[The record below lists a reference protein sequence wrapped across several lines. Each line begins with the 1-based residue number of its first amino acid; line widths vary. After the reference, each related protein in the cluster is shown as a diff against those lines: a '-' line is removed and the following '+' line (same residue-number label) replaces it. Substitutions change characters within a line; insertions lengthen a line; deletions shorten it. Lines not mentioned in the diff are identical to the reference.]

1 MNKRIL
7 IADDETKIRKVMTLL
22 LRDEGYETLAVDNG
36 AAAVNEAE
44 RFKPDLVLLDQQ
56 MPEMTGMEALKQIK
70 DKHPST
76 VIIIITAH
84 GSISLA
90 VNAIKDGAYDFI
102 EKPFDNDQ
110 LLLTV
115 RRAIEYKDL
124 SGELNHLKQR
134 LDETYSLGQIVGSSA
149 KLQQV
154 MTQVRKVAATPA
166 TVLILG
172 ESGVGKELIARAVH
186 SFSQRSDKHLV
197 TLNCGAIPMPLVESE
212 LFGHEKGAFTDAK
225 EMHQGAFEQ
234 ANGGTL
240 FLDEIGELPLEAQVK
255 LLRALENRTV
265 TRVGGKNPVAVDI
278 RIIAATNRN
287 LEEKVRQGVFRL
299 DLLYRLNVF
308 TIQVPSLRER
318 REDIPQLTDYFI
330 AKYNRMLGVN
340 VAGITQQAINR
351 LMQYEWPG
359 NIRDLEN
366 AIQSAM
372 ILSQNDVIDVA
383 QLPMRI
389 KGYPMSIEA
398 ELLNSD
404 DDDNDDDETNIV
416 RKTSSTAEKHLIGEM
431 LKRCDYN
438 RSLTAEALNI
448 SRKTLF
454 NKMKKYG
461 LK

>member
-1 MNKRIL
+1 MNARIL
-7 IADDETKIRKVMTLL
+7 IADDEAGIRKVMTLL
-22 LRDEGYETLAVDNG
+22 LREEGYDVRAVDNG
-36 AAAVNEAE
+36 VSAVSEAA
-44 RFKPDLVLLDQQ
+44 RFHPDVVLLDQQ
-56 MPEMTGMEALKQIK
+56 MPDMTGMEALRQIK
-70 DKHPST
+70 DRHPAT
-76 VIIIITAH
+76 VIIIVTAH
-84 GSISLA
+84 GSVSLA

-115 RRAIEYKDL
+115 RRALEYKSL
-124 SGELNHLKQR
+124 SGELNHLRKR
-134 LDETYSLGQIVGSSA
+134 LDETQSFGQIVGSSA
-149 KLQQV
+149 RLQQV
-154 MTQVRKVAATPA
+154 MAQVHKVAATSA

-172 ESGVGKELIARAVH
+172 ESGVGKELIARSVH
-186 SFSQRSDKHLV
+186 NLSPRADKQLI
-197 TLNCGAIPMPLVESE
+197 TLNCGAIPLPLIESE

-234 ANGGTL
+234 ASGGTL
-240 FLDEIGELPLEAQVK
+240 FLDEIGELPLDAQVK

-265 TRVGGKNPVAVDI
+265 VRIGGKKPIAVDI

-308 TIQVPSLRER
+308 TIQVPPLRER
-318 REDIPQLTDYFI
+318 RDDIPLLTDYFI

-340 VAGITQQAINR
+340 VTGITRQAISK
-351 LMQYEWPG
+351 LIQYEWPG

-366 AIQSAM
+366 AVQSAM
-372 ILSQNDVIDVA
+372 ILSQNGVIDVD

-389 KGYPMSIEA
+389 KGYPVSLEA
-398 ELLNSD
+398 ELL
-404 DDDNDDDETNIV
+404 DEEGTDII
-416 RKTSSTAEKHLIGEM
+416 RKTHSAAEKNLIEET

-438 RSLTAEALNI
+438 RTLTAKTLNI

-454 NKMKKYG
+454 NKMKKYS
-461 LK
+461 L

>member
-1 MNKRIL
+1 MINKRIL
-7 IADDETKIRKVMTLL
+7 IADDEAKLRKVMTLL
-22 LRDEGYETLAVDNG
+22 LHDEGYEVLAVDNG

-44 RFKPDLVLLDQQ
+44 RFHPDLVLLDQQ
-56 MPEMTGMEALKQIK
+56 MPDMTGMEALKRIK
-70 DKHPST
+70 EKLPVT
-76 VIIIITAH
+76 VIVIVTAH

-90 VNAIKDGAYDFI
+90 VNAIKEGAYDFV

-115 RRAIEYKDL
+115 RRAIEYKNL
-124 SGELNHLKQR
+124 SGELNQLKR
-134 LDETYSLGQIVGSSA
+134 RADETYSLGQIVGSSIR
-149 KLQQV
+149 LQQV
-154 MTQVRKVAATPA
+154 MTQVHKVAATSA

-172 ESGVGKELIARAVH
+172 ESGVGKELIARSIH
-186 SFSQRSDKHLV
+186 NFSRRADRHLV
-197 TLNCGAIPMPLVESE
+197 TLNCGAIPLSLIESE

-265 TRVGGKNPVAVDI
+265 TRIGGKKSVAVDI
-278 RIIAATNRN
+278 RIIAATNRD
-287 LEEKVRQGVFRL
+287 LEEKVRQGMFRL

-330 AKYNRMLGVN
+330 AKYNRMLGVH
-340 VAGITQQAINR
+340 VTGITQQAINK

-366 AIQSAM
+366 AVQSAM
-372 ILSQNDVIDVA
+372 ILSQNGVIDVDL
-383 QLPMRI
+383 LPMRI
-389 KGYPMSIEA
+389 KSYPLSVEA
-398 ELLNSD
+398 ELLND
-404 DDDNDDDETNIV
+404 DDDTNVISKTHSAVEKKLIEETL
-416 RKTSSTAEKHLIGEM
+416 R
-431 LKRCDYN
+431 RCDNN
-438 RSLTAEALNI
+438 RMLTAETLNI

-461 LK
+461 L

>member
-1 MNKRIL
+1 MTKKRIL
-7 IADDETKIRKVMTLL
+7 IADDEAKIRKVMSLL
-22 LRDEGYETLAVDNG
+22 LRDEGYEVLAVDNG
-36 AAAVNEAE
+36 VAAVDEAG
-44 RFKPDLVLLDQQ
+44 RFNPDLVLLDHQ
-56 MPEMTGMEALKQIK
+56 MPDMTGMDALKQIK
-70 DKHPST
+70 SKHPAA
-76 VIIIITAH
+76 VIIIVTAH

-90 VNAIKDGAYDFI
+90 VNAIKEGAYDFI

-124 SGELNHLKQR
+124 SGELYQLKER
-134 LDETYSLGQIVGSSA
+134 IDETYSLGQIVGSSA

-154 MTQVRKVAATPA
+154 MSQVRKVAATSA

-186 SFSQRSDKHLV
+186 SFSQRSDKILV
-197 TLNCGAIPMPLVESE
+197 TLNCGAIPLSLVESE

-225 EMHQGAFEQ
+225 EMHRGAFEQ
-234 ANGGTL
+234 ANEGTL

-255 LLRALENRTV
+255 LLRALENRTI

-287 LEEKVRQGVFRL
+287 LEEKVRQGLFRL

-308 TIQVPSLRER
+308 TIQVPPLRER
-318 REDIPQLTDYFI
+318 RDDIPQLTDYFI
-330 AKYNRMLGVN
+330 AKYNKILDVN
-340 VAGITQQAINR
+340 VAGITQQAINK
-351 LMQYEWPG
+351 LIQYEWPG

-366 AIQSAM
+366 AMQSAM
-372 ILSQNDVIDVA
+372 ILSQNGVIDVE

-398 ELLNSD
+398 ELLNED
-404 DDDNDDDETNIV
+404 IYPTNII
-416 RKTSSTAEKHLIGEM
+416 RKTNSAVEKNLLEET
-431 LKRCDYN
+431 LKRCNYN
-438 RSLTAEALNI
+438 RTLTANTLNI

-461 LK
+461 LL

>member
-1 MNKRIL
+1 MMNKRIL
-7 IADDETKIRKVMTLL
+7 IADDEAKIRKVMSLL
-22 LRDEGYETLAVDNG
+22 LRDEGYEVLAVDNG
-36 AAAVNEAE
+36 VSAVAEAE
-44 RFKPDLVLLDQQ
+44 RFNPDLVLLDHQ
-56 MPEMTGMEALKQIK
+56 MPDMTGMEALKRIK
-70 DKHPST
+70 DKRPAT

-90 VNAIKDGAYDFI
+90 VNAIKEGAYDFI
-102 EKPFDNDQ
+102 EKPFDNDH

-115 RRAIEYKDL
+115 RRAIEYKNL
-124 SGELNHLKQR
+124 SGDLTQLKKR

-154 MTQVRKVAATPA
+154 MSQVRKVAATSA

-172 ESGVGKELIARAVH
+172 ESGVGKELIARSIH
-186 SFSQRSDKHLV
+186 SFSQRADKHLV
-197 TLNCGAIPMPLVESE
+197 TLNCGAIPLLLVESE

-225 EMHQGAFEQ
+225 EMHRGAFEQ
-234 ANGGTL
+234 ADGGTL
-240 FLDEIGELPLEAQVK
+240 FLDEIGELPLDAQVK
-255 LLRALENRTV
+255 LLRALENRTI
-265 TRVGGKNPVAVDI
+265 TRVGGKKPIAVDI

-318 REDIPQLTDYFI
+318 RDDIPQLTDYFI
-330 AKYNRMLGVN
+330 AKYNKILDVN
-340 VAGITQQAINR
+340 VTGITQQAVNR
-351 LMQYEWPG
+351 LIQYEWPG

-366 AIQSAM
+366 AVQSAM
-372 ILSQNDVIDVA
+372 ILSQNGVIDLE

-389 KGYPMSIEA
+389 KGYLTSIEA
-398 ELLNSD
+398 ESFNN
-404 DDDNDDDETNIV
+404 DNETNII
-416 RKTSSTAEKHLIGEM
+416 RKTNSATEKNLIEET
-431 LKRCDYN
+431 LKNCNYN
-438 RSLTAEALNI
+438 RTLTAETLNV

-461 LK
+461 LL

>member
-1 MNKRIL
+1 MNKRVL
-7 IADDETKIRKVMTLL
+7 IADDEAKIRKVMSLL
-22 LRDEGYETLAVDNG
+22 LRDEGYDVLAVDNG
-36 AAAVNEAE
+36 VSAVNEAE
-44 RFKPDLVLLDQQ
+44 RFNPDLVLLDHQ
-56 MPEMTGMEALKQIK
+56 MPDMTGMEALKQIK
-70 DKHPST
+70 TKLPAT
-76 VIIIITAH
+76 VVIIITAH

-115 RRAIEYKDL
+115 RRAIEYKHL
-124 SGELNHLKQR
+124 SNELNQLKQR
-134 LDETYSLGQIVGSSA
+134 FDDTYSLGQIVGSNV

-154 MTQVRKVAATPA
+154 MSQVRKVAATSA

-186 SFSQRSDKHLV
+186 NFSQRADKHLV
-197 TLNCGAIPMPLVESE
+197 TLNCGAIPLPLVESE

-225 EMHQGAFEQ
+225 EMRQGAFEQ
-234 ANGGTL
+234 ADGGTL

-255 LLRALENRTV
+255 LLRALENRTI
-265 TRVGGKNPVAVDI
+265 TRVGGKKSVAVDI

-318 REDIPQLTDYFI
+318 RDDIPQLTDYFI

-340 VAGITQQAINR
+340 VVGITQQAINK
-351 LMQYEWPG
+351 LSLYEWPG

-372 ILSQNDVIDVA
+372 ILSQNGVIDVD

-389 KGYPMSIEA
+389 KGYPMSPEA
-398 ELLNSD
+398 ALLND
-404 DDDNDDDETNIV
+404 VDDDNDNNPNII
-416 RKTSSTAEKHLIGEM
+416 RKTHSAVEKNLIEET
-431 LKRCDYN
+431 LIRCNYN
-438 RSLTAEALNI
+438 RTLTAETLNV

-461 LK
+461 LN

>member
-7 IADDETKIRKVMTLL
+7 IADDEAKIRKVMSLL
-22 LRDEGYETLAVDNG
+22 LRDEGYEVLAVDNG
-36 AAAVNEAE
+36 VSAVAEAE
-44 RFKPDLVLLDQQ
+44 RFNPDLVLLDHQ
-56 MPEMTGMEALKQIK
+56 MPDMTGMEALKRIK
-70 DKHPST
+70 DKRPAT

-90 VNAIKDGAYDFI
+90 VNAIKEGAYDFI
-102 EKPFDNDQ
+102 EKPFDNDH

-115 RRAIEYKDL
+115 RRAIEYKNL
-124 SGELNHLKQR
+124 SGDLTQLKKR

-154 MTQVRKVAATPA
+154 MSQVRKVAATSA

-172 ESGVGKELIARAVH
+172 ESGVGKELIARSIH
-186 SFSQRSDKHLV
+186 SFSQRADKHLV
-197 TLNCGAIPMPLVESE
+197 TLNCGAIPLLLVESE

-225 EMHQGAFEQ
+225 EMHRGAFEQ
-234 ANGGTL
+234 ADGGTL
-240 FLDEIGELPLEAQVK
+240 FLDEIGELPLDAQVK
-255 LLRALENRTV
+255 LLRALENRTI
-265 TRVGGKNPVAVDI
+265 TRVGGKKPIAVDI

-318 REDIPQLTDYFI
+318 RDDIPQLTDYFI
-330 AKYNRMLGVN
+330 AKYNKILDVN
-340 VAGITQQAINR
+340 VTGITQQAVNR
-351 LMQYEWPG
+351 LIQYEWPG

-366 AIQSAM
+366 AVQSAM
-372 ILSQNDVIDVA
+372 ILSQNGVIDLE

-389 KGYPMSIEA
+389 KGYLTSIEA
-398 ELLNSD
+398 ESFNN
-404 DDDNDDDETNIV
+404 DNETNII
-416 RKTSSTAEKHLIGEM
+416 RKTNSATEKNLIEET
-431 LKRCDYN
+431 LKNCNYN
-438 RSLTAEALNI
+438 RTLTAETLNV

-461 LK
+461 LL

>member
-7 IADDETKIRKVMTLL
+7 IADDEAKIRKVMSLL
-22 LRDEGYETLAVDNG
+22 LRDEGYEVLAVDNG
-36 AAAVNEAE
+36 LSAVNEVE
-44 RFKPDLVLLDQQ
+44 RFKPDLVLLDHQ
-56 MPEMTGMEALKQIK
+56 MPDMTGMEALKQIK
-70 DKHPST
+70 DKHPAT
-76 VIIIITAH
+76 VVIIVTAH

-90 VNAIKDGAYDFI
+90 VNAIKNGAYNFI

-124 SGELNHLKQR
+124 SGELKQLKQR
-134 LDETYSLGQIVGSSA
+134 LDETYSFGQIVGSSA

-154 MTQVRKVAATPA
+154 ITQVRKVAATSA

-172 ESGVGKELIARAVH
+172 ESGVGKELIARSIH
-186 SFSQRSDKHLV
+186 NFSQRAGKHLV
-197 TLNCGAIPMPLVESE
+197 TLNCGAIPLPLVESE
-212 LFGHEKGAFTDAK
+212 LFGYEKGAFTDAK

-234 ANGGTL
+234 ADGGTL

-255 LLRALENRTV
+255 LLRALENRAI
-265 TRVGGKNPVAVDI
+265 TRIGGKKPVAVDI

-318 REDIPQLTDYFI
+318 RDDIPQLTDYFI
-330 AKYNRMLGVN
+330 AKYNKMLGVN
-340 VAGITQQAINR
+340 VAGVTQQAINK
-351 LMQYEWPG
+351 LIQYEWPG

-366 AIQSAM
+366 AVQSAM
-372 ILSQNDVIDVA
+372 ILSQNGVIDID

-389 KGYPMSIEA
+389 KGYPMSLEA
-398 ELLNSD
+398 ELLN
-404 DDDNDDDETNIV
+404 DNDDETNIV
-416 RKTSSTAEKHLIGEM
+416 RKTSSMAEKKLIRET
-431 LKRCDYN
+431 LKCCNYN
-438 RSLTAEALNI
+438 RTLTANALNI

-461 LK
+461 LG